1 MKICCESASMAPSGT
16 QWHEGLIFGENH
28 SMTCEIT
35 CQIIQKKRFDS
46 TEQNLCSFHS
56 QEMPS
61 LEQLT
66 LRFTGSRLADVS
78 GLVRMLDT
86 EHGLAKSLRSLHLWF
101 TNLPLAAE
109 FLRVMQFHA
118 DVILDMTHAGFGK
131 EHVAGFRKSGVPQCS
146 FASDVQSLQSFRS
159 LVELGSWEP
168 LAKLQLEELVLQLKR
183 CGQVPPEAKQSLT
196 L

>member
-1 MKICCESASMAPSGT
+1 MKICCKSASMARSGN
-16 QWHEGLIFGENH
+16 QWHEGLIFTENH
-28 SMTCEIT
+28 SIACEIT
-35 CQIIQKKRFDS
+35 CQIIQKNFDS
-46 TEQNLCSFHS
+46 MEQNLCSFHS

-86 EHGLAKSLRSLHLWF
+86 EHGLAKSMRSLHLWF

-118 DVILDMTHAGFGK
+118 DVILD
-131 EHVAGFRKSGVPQCS
+131 S
-146 FASDVQSLQSFRS
+146 
-159 LVELGSWEP
+159 
-168 LAKLQLEELVLQLKR
+168 
-183 CGQVPPEAKQSLT
+183 
-196 L
+196 